1 MVWGKH
7 SAYIERSDTRFRE
20 QIDRSFA
27 RLQVV
32 DDVTEVVDDNVLKI
46 TVFDFG
52 TAEFTILPFLESFQD
67 THKVAVGST
76 HWVDVNTRTSNKVT
90 RSRRCSTPSG
100 SRRHRPWS
108 SVTSSTTWR

>member
-20 QIDRSFA
+20 QIDRYFA

-46 TVFDFG
+46 TVFDLG

-76 HWVDVNTRTSNKVT
+76 HWVDAAPADLFARVENGQSAGHLRGV
-90 RSRRCSTPSG
+90 
-100 SRRHRPWS
+100 
-108 SVTSSTTWR
+108 